1 MGQFPIETHRMV
13 LTNQARPF
21 ILTFK
26 ALWSQRRAF
35 NVQNNLQQANYCRQY
50 LELILKAREDSMIV
64 IIENMFLYL
73 RSTLTCIAKLG
84 YYFNP
89 TLSPVEIICFYN
101 KHEMAVL
108 GKPQVLS
115 PGNRNWLSI
124 FVTKIKLF
132 LYFPPILINLKLFF
146 KISFYPLS
154 SLSFQA
160 LHKTKLFE

>member
-1 MGQFPIETHRMV
+1 
-13 LTNQARPF
+13 
-21 ILTFK
+21 
-26 ALWSQRRAF
+26 
-35 NVQNNLQQANYCRQY
+35 
-50 LELILKAREDSMIV
+50 MIV

-89 TLSPVEIICFYN
+89 TLSPEVEKICFYN
-101 KHEMAVL
+101 KYEMAVL

-115 PGNRNWLSI
+115 SGNRNWLSI
-124 FVTKIKLF
+124 FVTKIELF

-146 KISFYPLS
+146 KISFYLLS
-154 SLSFQA
+154 SLSFHA